1 MPLFCLPPTPN
12 PVRAV
17 SKADK
22 KRDKCL
28 IFVYRLVQIQGAQTR
43 KQTKNGGNV
52 SFLST
57 GLSKFW
63 ARGIE
68 SRQKMG
74 EMSLF
79 CLPDSPKLGRATS
92 KADKKRGKCLF
103 FVYHRSK
110 SGPRG
115 LESITKSSK
124 IEKIFYSVPSSKRP
138 SCNQCSQSDSKTDKT
153 RQKTM
158 PKLSLR
164 PQSRNDSADK
174 PRSVVG
180 ICPHPG
186 CKHIPIGSSSRL
198 FWNAHYLMF
207 SH

>member
-1 MPLFCLPPTPN
+1 MCDFCLPAGPN
-12 PVRAV
+12 SGCAAPKVEQNLQKLEKCSTAD
-17 SKADK
+17 SKSGLRGLESRTK
-22 KRDKCL
+22 SPKIGKM
-28 IFVYRLVQIQGAQTR
+28 FYRRLQIRSARPR
-43 KQTKNGGNV
+43 KQTKNGGNA

-57 GLSKFW
+57 GL
-63 ARGIE
+63 
-68 SRQKMG
+68 
-74 EMSLF
+74 
-79 CLPDSPKLGRATS
+79 
-92 KADKKRGKCLF
+92 
-103 FVYHRSK
+103 SK

-138 SCNQCSQSDSKTDKT
+138 SCNQCSRSDSKTDKT
-153 RQKTM
+153 RQTTI

-164 PQSRNDSADK
+164 PQTRNDSADK
-174 PRSVVG
+174 PRSVVD